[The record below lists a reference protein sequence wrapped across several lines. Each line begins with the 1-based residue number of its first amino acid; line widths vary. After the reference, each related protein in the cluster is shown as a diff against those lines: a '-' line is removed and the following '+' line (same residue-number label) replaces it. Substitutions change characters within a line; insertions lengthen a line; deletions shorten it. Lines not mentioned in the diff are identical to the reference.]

1 MRTCA
6 PALLVAGGV
15 VVAVAAAGAFQTG
28 QQAPPIFRSG
38 IDVVQL
44 DVSVLDKQRRPVRGL
59 TSEDF
64 TVVEDGKPQRIVAV
78 SEVTMERGDAMWP
91 VWARAAAPDVAST
104 DVGDK
109 RILAIVI
116 DGGGF
121 NVSQILQGVME
132 RLVPGDVVAVI
143 GGGCEVPFTEDLERL
158 RVCLSSVVAGS
169 SRQRLPAPAPAP
181 TRRNDVQ
188 HHILRDV
195 VEYLAAVPQRRK
207 AIIYIG
213 NGFSPGS
220 PGPSSRGGRPQGPD
234 QRAQR
239 SQDDYRE
246 TLWFAHRAN
255 VNIYTMSSGF
265 NRISRGGVSSRPSD
279 SLKTL
284 AQETGGLY
292 LGGTNTVAADLDQ
305 LFLENGTYYL
315 VGYQTSNPEMDGKY
329 RKLSV
334 KVNVPDAMVRTRT
347 LAFRPKSVSETH
359 TSAAAVPSQGLTGRL
374 RDWMPSIDVAF
385 DAIAMPFAQTGKPE
399 AAVAIVTGLSE
410 PVQYGTTRVVQRMDV
425 RTLIYDDRG
434 TLVTDLTKR
443 VELDAVPSTDNR
455 VRYDVVQQVPLVP
468 GRYSFRLVAHN
479 ADTDKVGA
487 IEFSLVVPD
496 FSRDYISMY
505 GVAISSALTEPM
517 MRVGTL
523 GSIVPVMPTAIRKF
537 LPDDRVTAF
546 VRVHQGGA
554 EPTMPAT
561 LDVKI
566 LNAMGTPVFSRTEPL
581 TAERFGAERVVDLKM
596 DLPLTGF
603 RAGQYLLTLQA
614 TRGTRKTL
622 PRDIRFTV
630 R

>member
-1 MRTCA
+1 
-6 PALLVAGGV
+6 V

-116 DGGGF
+116 DGF
-121 NVSQILQGVME
+121 ATNVSQILAGVME

-158 RVCLSSVVAGS
+158 RGCLSSVASGS
-169 SRQRLPAPAPAP
+169 SRQRLPPPAPAPA
-181 TRRNDVQ
+181 RRNEVQ

-207 AIIYIG
+207 AVIYIG
-213 NGFSPGS
+213 NGFSPR
-220 PGPSSRGGRPQGPD
+220 GPSVGTRDGGRGRSQGTD

-255 VNIYTMSSGF
+255 VNIYT
-265 NRISRGGVSSRPSD
+265 VSSRFNAINITGNSGSYRPSD

-284 AQETGGLY
+284 AEETGGIY
-292 LGGTNTVAADLDQ
+292 IGGTNTFAADLDQ

-315 VGYQTSNPEMDGKY
+315 VGYQTSNPAMDGKY

-347 LAFRPKSVSETH
+347 LAFRPKSVSETR

-410 PVQYGTTRVVQRMDV
+410 PVPFGTTRVVQRMDV

-443 VELDAVPSTDNR
+443 VDLDAVPSADNR

-479 ADTDKVGA
+479 ANTDKVGA

-496 FSRDYISMY
+496 FSRDYISLS

-523 GSIVPVMPTAIRKF
+523 GPIVPVMPTATRKF
-537 LPDDRVTAF
+537 LADDRVTAF

-561 LDVKI
+561 LDIKI
-566 LNAMGTPVFSRTEPL
+566 LNAMGNAVYSRTEAL
-581 TAERFGAERVVDLKM
+581 TAERFGAGRVADLKM

-614 TRGTRKTL
+614 TRGSRKTL